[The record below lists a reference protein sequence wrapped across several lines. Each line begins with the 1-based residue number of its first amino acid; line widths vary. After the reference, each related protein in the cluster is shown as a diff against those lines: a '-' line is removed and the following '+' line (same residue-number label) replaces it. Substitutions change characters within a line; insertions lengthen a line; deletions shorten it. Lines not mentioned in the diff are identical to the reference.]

1 MLCCCVV
8 SFYLVVLD
16 EVYYQADI
24 VAQIDRA
31 AGHQVDLIEYM
42 GQVVLDLSA
51 LGVEDDLALDDL
63 AVEMLR
69 VENHDQNYLNL
80 SFDSLVF
87 LFKIKVMFDL
97 VYEYFILIIRI
108 TLSMTSLATT
118 THCEFSMSR
127 LKNVRVSPKRSGL
140 RELF

>member
-1 MLCCCVV
+1 
-8 SFYLVVLD
+8 
-16 EVYYQADI
+16 
-24 VAQIDRA
+24 
-31 AGHQVDLIEYM
+31 M

-97 VYEYFILIIRI
+97 VYEYFKRTLIIKI
-108 TLSMTSLATT
+108 TLSIPTSLATP
-118 THCEFSMSR
+118 TH
-127 LKNVRVSPKRSGL
+127 
-140 RELF
+140 